1 LDVWIVVGKRC
12 VKLELMTHDHPAGD
26 GLAYEGGDCSLT
38 CFVNLNT
45 IGSDCEYPIKR
56 ENE

>member
-1 LDVWIVVGKRC
+1 MRKRC
-12 VKLELMTHDHPAGD
+12 VKLELITHDHPAGD
-26 GLAYEGGDCSLT
+26 SLAYEGGDCSLT